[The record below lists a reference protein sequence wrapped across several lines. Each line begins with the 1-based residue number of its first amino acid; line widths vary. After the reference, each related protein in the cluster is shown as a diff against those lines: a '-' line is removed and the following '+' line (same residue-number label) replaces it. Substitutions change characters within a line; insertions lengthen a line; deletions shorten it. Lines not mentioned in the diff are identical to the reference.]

1 MGRAAPRL
9 FSGTM
14 PAPISSRRVVVVSFL
29 VDVLDVVTNLV
40 VALLTGSAVVFAEM
54 AQGLADSVG
63 SALLVIGERRARR
76 PRDAA
81 HPLGYAREAFFWGL
95 LSAVAMLVIGAG
107 LSAWRGYQQ
116 LVHPE
121 PLESPWLALAVLAL
135 AIVTNGY
142 AVSLSGRKLAAESG
156 GLRAAFRNLNR
167 PLVKSALLRDAIG
180 TFTSVIGLTAL
191 LLYQGLG
198 LVLFDALG
206 ALVAALLMLAG
217 SLVLMTQARA
227 LITGRALPES
237 DLERLRGAILATPE
251 VEAVNQLAAIYAGTS
266 EVLVDADLDLAED
279 LDTVQIETVLDDLEA
294 RVRTV
299 LPDTER
305 VTVLLN
311 SPEAPAAPARGSTR
325 RGSRYG

>member
-1 MGRAAPRL
+1 V
-9 FSGTM
+9 SSS
-14 PAPISSRRVVVVSFL
+14 ISSRRVVVVSFL
-29 VDVLDVVTNLV
+29 VDVLDVVTTLV

-54 AQGLADSVG
+54 AQGLADSAG

-81 HPLGYAREAFFWGL
+81 HPFGYAREAFFWGL

-107 LSAWRGYQQ
+107 LSAWRGYEQ

-121 PLESPWLALAVLAL
+121 PLERPALALAVLAL

-142 AVSLSGRKLAAESG
+142 AVSLSGRKLAADSG

-167 PLVKSALLRDAIG
+167 PLVKSALFRDVIG
-180 TFTSVIGLTAL
+180 TFTSVVGLGAL
-191 LLYQGLG
+191 VLCQSLG

-206 ALVAALLMLAG
+206 ALVAALLMLGG
-217 SLVLMTQARA
+217 SLVLMRQARA

-237 DLERLRGAILATPE
+237 DLDRLRAAILATPE
-251 VEAVNQLAAIYAGTS
+251 VEAVNRLAAIYAGAS
-266 EVLVDADLDLAED
+266 EVLVDADLDLAEG
-279 LDTVQIETVLDDLEA
+279 LDTVQIEAVLDDLEA
-294 RVRTV
+294 RVRTI

-305 VTVLLN
+305 VSVLLN
-311 SPEAPAAPARGSTR
+311 SPS
-325 RGSRYG
+325 

>member
-1 MGRAAPRL
+1 
-9 FSGTM
+9 
-14 PAPISSRRVVVVSFL
+14 VSFL

-54 AQGLADSVG
+54 AQGLADSAG

-81 HPLGYAREAFFWGL
+81 HPFGYAREAFFWGL

-107 LSAWRGYQQ
+107 LSAWRGYEQ

-121 PLESPWLALAVLAL
+121 PLERPALALAVLAL

-142 AVSLSGRKLAAESG
+142 AVSLSGRKLAADSG

-167 PLVKSALLRDAIG
+167 PLVKSALFRDVIG
-180 TFTSVIGLTAL
+180 TFTSVVGLGAL
-191 LLYQGLG
+191 VLCQSLG

-206 ALVAALLMLAG
+206 ALVAALLMLGG
-217 SLVLMTQARA
+217 SLVLMRQARA

-237 DLERLRGAILATPE
+237 DLDRLRAAILATPE
-251 VEAVNQLAAIYAGTS
+251 VEAVNRLAAIYAGAS
-266 EVLVDADLDLAED
+266 EVLVDADLDLAEG
-279 LDTVQIETVLDDLEA
+279 LDTVQIEAVLDDLEA
-294 RVRTV
+294 RVRTI

-305 VTVLLN
+305 VSVLLN
-311 SPEAPAAPARGSTR
+311 SPS
-325 RGSRYG
+325 